1 MEEERASH
9 IPPGGASRKY
19 MDCSACRCS
28 MMARRQRRRAGI
40 GLGREGIDGGRAIG
54 WDGETGGLA
63 EPGGLACSGGLT

>member
-1 MEEERASH
+1 
-9 IPPGGASRKY
+9 
-19 MDCSACRCS
+19 